1 MIHDVHKVRVRET
14 EAGLVV
20 NFHCRADPSLDVA
33 RVHVAVDAIE
43 RATRAGEPRIIRI
56 VGHAEPPPKA
66 G

>member
-1 MIHDVHKVRVRET
+1 
-14 EAGLVV
+14 
-20 NFHCRADPSLDVA
+20 VA